1 MIVLEESSCV
11 SWERIKVVTRNS
23 FRPLWMEAFF
33 IVFLPQVQIKKEENR
48 NAVNNT

>member
-1 MIVLEESSCV
+1 MIVLEESFNASCK
-11 SWERIKVVTRNS
+11 RIKVVTRNS

-33 IVFLPQVQIKKEENR
+33 IVILPQVQIKKEENR